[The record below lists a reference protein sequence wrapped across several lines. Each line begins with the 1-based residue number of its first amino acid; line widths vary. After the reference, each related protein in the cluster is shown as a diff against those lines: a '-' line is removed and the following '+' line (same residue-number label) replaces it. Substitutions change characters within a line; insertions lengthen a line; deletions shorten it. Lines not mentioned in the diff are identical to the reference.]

1 MNHFIDII
9 FISHKRNH
17 TFGVKLPVWFMV
29 ALAATIILMT
39 IATAVL
45 FLRHTGDTIAR
56 MGLMRA
62 EQENRGLIAK
72 LEACYGML
80 ENTKNGFEDHVAQDN
95 RERTY
100 WQMAHIHPDVWSMG
114 IGGIAGVF
122 SVENVSKNT
131 NRLLGDIYESLE
143 VLKSRCQLRKKS
155 LDEINGQIGKKY
167 ELWCHIPSIDPIPG
181 RTVGSDFGYRVDP
194 ITKGI
199 RMHEGVDLGA
209 PSGTP
214 IYASADGIVVY
225 NGWNLGYGL
234 VVDIDH
240 GYGFLSR
247 YAHCNSILVKSGEV
261 VKRGQVIAT
270 VGATGRVTCSHLH
283 YEVHVSGVKVNPSYY
298 IDFTDYIVD

>member
-1 MNHFIDII
+1 MNHLIDVI
-9 FISHKRNH
+9 FISHKRNR
-17 TFGVKLPVWFMV
+17 TFGLKVPVWFMV
-29 ALAATIILMT
+29 AVAATIALMT

-56 MGLMRA
+56 MSLMRA
-62 EQENRGLIAK
+62 EQDNRSLIAR
-72 LEACYGML
+72 LEECYGTL
-80 ENTKNGFEDHVAQDN
+80 ENTKNSFEDYVAQDN

-114 IGGIAGVF
+114 IGGVSSVF
-122 SVENVSKNT
+122 SVTDVSRNT
-131 NRLLGDIYESLE
+131 NRLLGNVHELLAI
-143 VLKSRCQLRKKS
+143 LKSRCQLRKKS
-155 LDEINGQIGKKY
+155 LDEINGQIDKKY
-167 ELWCHIPSIDPIPG
+167 ELWSHIPSIDPIPG
-181 RTVGSDFGYRVDP
+181 KVVGSDFGYRVDP
-194 ITKGI
+194 FNKGI

-209 PSGTP
+209 ATGTP
-214 IYASADGIVVY
+214 IYVSADGIVVY

-270 VGATGRVTCSHLH
+270 VGATGRATCSHLH
-283 YEVHVSGVKVNPSYY
+283 YEVHVSGVKVNPVYY
-298 IDFTDYIVD
+298 IDLTDYIVD